1 MRDKQ
6 RGATNTKG
14 SRLSRGTLKRNISLY
29 IMLIIPF
36 AYFGLFKYA
45 PIYGISA
52 AFKDY
57 NIFLGLKDSP
67 WVGLK
72 HFRRV
77 FSSPSFFIALKNTI
91 ILNLGDLL
99 FTFPVPIF
107 LAILLNE
114 LKHEKFSENV
124 ERIMYL
130 PHFLSMVIIAGI
142 VYQVFSPSGFIN
154 ALLGKLFGT
163 NPIPFLTNP
172 VHWRITYWFASI
184 WMGAGYGMIIY
195 LAAMGGINRE
205 LYDAAYIDG
214 AGRFGRIYHVTLPQ
228 LKPTIIT
235 MVILNVGKIL
245 SIGFERPFLLGNV
258 LVDDASLVISV
269 YVYKMGLQAGMYDY
283 ATAVGLFQS
292 VVGLIMVVLANS
304 LAKKMGEEGLF

>member
-114 LKHEKFSENV
+114 LKHEKFSKNV